1 MNLLTQDPITF
12 WFRRTRRWKLS
23 RATRLLRG
31 DEDGRGLADTL
42 RQIRM
47 MRTIRPT
54 SSAAALVPRQRSNQ
68 LHSRAFLFFFFCVV
82 VIVRLCQVAALGL
95 NRDRTH
101 RDLFPLLRRKPR
113 LTRSSNERVHC
124 HHITA
129 MRSYASVFNVS
140 VVPGDSS
147 RSIVSVTF
155 VFEMLGPRA
164 ASTFCAIKPMPRVLS
179 DRSMRW

>member
-31 DEDGRGLADTL
+31 DKDGRGLADTL

-101 RDLFPLLRRKPR
+101 ARSGFSLFTLWSGELRNALFEHFYAGEHRFARLPQRAHEARVVERADL
-113 LTRSSNERVHC
+113 
-124 HHITA
+124 
-129 MRSYASVFNVS
+129 AS
-140 VVPGDSS
+140 
-147 RSIVSVTF
+147 
-155 VFEMLGPRA
+155 
-164 ASTFCAIKPMPRVLS
+164 
-179 DRSMRW
+179 